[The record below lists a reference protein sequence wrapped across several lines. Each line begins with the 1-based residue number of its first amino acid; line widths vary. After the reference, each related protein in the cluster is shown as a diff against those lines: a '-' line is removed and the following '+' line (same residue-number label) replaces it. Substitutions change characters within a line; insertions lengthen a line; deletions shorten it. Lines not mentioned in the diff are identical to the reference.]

1 MADNTRQTLFIVPDP
16 SSLLSY
22 PHLQDLMNVLADLK
36 DKCAY
41 FQVLLPN
48 LLLNYVEKGL
58 QEEIIDPLV
67 ELYLAWL
74 PSKSKED
81 AKKFF
86 EIFQRTLSTKHFF
99 KSLKQLIHPK
109 LLKVMLIK
117 KLVRKINSPLIN
129 LSQEKNLIKN

>member
-1 MADNTRQTLFIVPDP
+1 MVDNTRQTLFIVPDP

-36 DKCAY
+36 DKGAH

-81 AKKFF
+81 AKK
-86 EIFQRTLSTKHFF
+86 ILRDLSENAKY
-99 KSLKQLIHPK
+99 KALLQEEV
-109 LLKVMLIK
+109 LLKVMEE

-129 LSQEKNLIKN
+129 SSQEKNLIKN